1 MKHDLRGLRRPRV
14 AAVAVATFLV
24 LGLSAAGC
32 DESKPEPAP
41 PGPSK
46 STKPPENTTLTFGVW
61 GATEEVAAY
70 EDLVETYNVEAEATQ
85 VELLTWPSHEAF
97 SATIRGADG
106 GEASE
111 VPDVYLV
118 SRGDL
123 AGLQEAGANQ
133 PVLELLDERG
143 VDFSDD
149 YARDALRAFSADN
162 ELQCMPYGVS
172 PMVIYYNTALID
184 FERMAQLG
192 LPVPE
197 DDLHE
202 EWTFEQFTAA
212 ADFATRPRR
221 GTRGVH
227 IDPTLA
233 GLSPFVYSGGGQV
246 FDDDDDPTSL
256 ALSEDDSRE
265 ALTRTLE
272 LLRDASLTL
281 TDDQLVRARGVEW
294 FKRGKLGMIAGF
306 RELTP
311 ELRRVKGLEFD
322 VMPMPVLDNDATV
335 GDITGLCVSPDG
347 PSIAKA
353 ADFLVYVV
361 SQESVA
367 RVAAEGYLA
376 PANLPVAVSED
387 FLQPNQLPAHAQ
399 VFTHS
404 IRSMV
409 IPPLLDDW
417 PALERA
423 VAESLKA
430 LLTVTVPDIEA
441 FTTQID
447 EDSRAVLDPEPAS
460 PSPSDGESSE

>member
-1 MKHDLRGLRRPRV
+1 M
-14 AAVAVATFLV
+14 AAGALATFLV
-24 LGLSAAGC
+24 LGLATAGC
-32 DESKPEPAP
+32 DEAAPQPAP
-41 PGPSK
+41 PGPSG
-46 STKPPENTTLTFGVW
+46 STKPPTPTTLTFGVW
-61 GATEEVAAY
+61 GAKEEVAAY
-70 EDLVETYNVEAEATQ
+70 EDLVETYNAEADGTE
-85 VELLTWPSHEAF
+85 VELVTWPSHEAF
-97 SATIRGADG
+97 SAAIRGVDG
-106 GEASE
+106 IEASE
-111 VPDVYLV
+111 VPDLYLV

-133 PVLELLDERG
+133 PLLELLDERG

-149 YARDALRAFSADN
+149 YARGALLAFSADS
-162 ELQCMPYGVS
+162 ELQCMPYGIS
-172 PMVIYYNTALID
+172 PMVIYYNTDLID
-184 FERMAQLG
+184 FERMAQQG

-212 ADFATRPRR
+212 AQFATRPRR

-227 IDPTLA
+227 IDATLA
-233 GLSPFVYSGGGQV
+233 GLSPFVYSGGGKI
-246 FDDDDDPTSL
+246 FDDDENPTSL

-265 ALTRTLE
+265 ALTRTLD

-281 TDDQLVRARGVEW
+281 TDDQMVHATGVEW
-294 FKRGKLGMIAGF
+294 FKRGKLGMVAGF

-311 ELRRVKGLEFD
+311 ELRRVEGLEFD
-322 VMPMPVLDNDATV
+322 VMPMPTLDDDATV
-335 GDITGLCVSPDG
+335 GDITGLCVSPDA

-376 PANLPVAVSED
+376 PASLPVAVSED
-387 FLQPNQLPAHAQ
+387 FLQPTQQPAHAG
-399 VFTHS
+399 VFTYS

-409 IPPLLDDW
+409 VPPLLDDW

-423 VAESLKA
+423 VAESLSD

-441 FTTQID
+441 LTTQID
-447 EDSRAVLDPEPAS
+447 EESRAVLDPELAS
-460 PSPSDGESSE
+460 PSPTDGESG